1 MLKSVEDLIQI
12 DVHINEVNSKRD
24 ALAEKIKQLKDAE
37 DVFVDEMDHIEKRL
51 NDATLEISQ
60 IEKIEDIEPLRAKYG
75 KLKILDQIETAFKEQ
90 HRVLHE
96 EEVLEGINSLNVEDF
111 ENGSFDSLINLK
123 KI

>member
-90 HRVLHE
+90 QRALHE
-96 EEVLEGINSLNVEDF
+96 KRGA
-111 ENGSFDSLINLK
+111 
-123 KI
+123 